1 MPSEFFNNLHKR
13 RYFNDTMDIINCN
26 RDVINYTD
34 ILFYF
39 RSMKKIS
46 KKYPLKELEALFDP
60 LNLYPFYYFM
70 PFLFICDTCDK
81 TQYLQKIRY
90 VGIISTLI
98 ARRTI
103 ITDLFAD
110 EQYEQLISRNMG
122 GLRKECLGYY
132 LQIIDLE
139 INNILSR
146 IFTETDSFYV
156 IYNRRFG
163 EYINLMLR
171 EKEISPLICIDE
183 VEFTKY
189 AVGKS
194 ILHLLVTDMVL
205 YITKKEELTQQFD
218 DMMKSFIMYLTLQDD
233 VLDIIEDIRKQQPS
247 HFYPWISDG
256 NIIENIDENV
266 EKALLI
272 KFYLGGGI
280 ERCEAFV
287 DKYVKDIKSALEKI
301 NYPLKS
307 WLKVIEAMSLKTK
320 DKLNSFKEVKN
331 KLIFL
336 LSQQQ
341 D

>member
-1 MPSEFFNNLHKR
+1 
-13 RYFNDTMDIINCN
+13 
-26 RDVINYTD
+26 
-34 ILFYF
+34 
-39 RSMKKIS
+39 
-46 KKYPLKELEALFDP
+46 
-60 LNLYPFYYFM
+60 
-70 PFLFICDTCDK
+70 
-81 TQYLQKIRY
+81 
-90 VGIISTLI
+90 
-98 ARRTI
+98 
-103 ITDLFAD
+103 
-110 EQYEQLISRNMG
+110 
-122 GLRKECLGYY
+122 
-132 LQIIDLE
+132 
-139 INNILSR
+139 LSR

-341 D
+341 